1 MPPACSIREGIEL
14 ECLSSC
20 EAHVSPFVSQIWFQN
35 RRARHSAQQSSSGPV
50 SALAAVPDPR
60 PQPTDLQVPVHLSPV
75 PSSSHGCPPWN
86 PPGSALPFA
95 AAPPPHLS
103 ARISAHQGLSG
114 ACGSLC
120 PVATLFQPTQGVCG
134 GPISHPPQ
142 NLQRRAHT
150 GTTVGVAV
158 SPTHTPLWTPEQ
170 GTRREPRGKASL
182 PFQGS
187 PRPHPDN
194 HGHRWQHV
202 GQLGASPTLLGW
214 AQVPQVGGAGGEPRE
229 GAGLPPAPTETHLWQ
244 RQAPSNEE
252 SSPLPPQ
259 QQQSSSET
267 WGLLDELLSSTEIRQ
282 AACPFLSSDLQPVE
296 PLGTPEVPLSHDEFQ
311 ALLDMLL
318 CSPRPPR

>member
-1 MPPACSIREGIEL
+1 M
-14 ECLSSC
+14 
-20 EAHVSPFVSQIWFQN
+20 
-35 RRARHSAQQSSSGPV
+35 
-50 SALAAVPDPR
+50 
-60 PQPTDLQVPVHLSPV
+60 
-75 PSSSHGCPPWN
+75 
-86 PPGSALPFA
+86 
-95 AAPPPHLS
+95 
-103 ARISAHQGLSG
+103 
-114 ACGSLC
+114 
-120 PVATLFQPTQGVCG
+120 ATLFQPTQGVCG

-267 WGLLDELLSSTEIRQ
+267 WGLLDELLSSTEVRQ